1 MQRKSLSSTM
11 NSSDLEH
18 YADIIK
24 SGRYF
29 RKISKSLLKG
39 MLRHGEFVSL
49 DAEEYLI
56 RKEHTNPPELIVLLE
71 GSLAV
76 TSQGNFIMRMNNP
89 GDVVGEMSVISGES
103 NHFADVVTEEKS
115 KVMIFPH
122 HLFKVADEDTKVSVA
137 YLIFSH
143 ILAEKL
149 KHITAQSLL
158 KKNARSRESVR
169 PLICILDADE
179 KSRESFKSALEK
191 IWTKAIINEIDS
203 YHEFIEN
210 PHENRFDL
218 LIADPENITSGTSKK
233 ESIQHFIEICNSYTA
248 PLLVISKFC
257 KKEENRIFFSELGVY
272 DFLNKP
278 FADFDLQ
285 HVLTKF
291 RKDHYRQKE
300 LEQVVINADTDKLTG
315 LANRRRM
322 DEFLDALVTLFPE
335 EKRPFSLIIAD
346 VDHFKHYNDTHGH
359 QMGDVVLATVAS
371 IFKNRIRRG
380 DLAAR
385 FGGEEFVVILPNC
398 AKDNA
403 IKIGNK
409 LRLAIVDEII
419 PFQEQQPMGNL
430 TCTFGVATFPDD
442 ANSKELLLKKAD
454 ECLYDGKESG
464 RNKVVAAETI

>member
-1 MQRKSLSSTM
+1 M
-11 NSSDLEH
+11 
-18 YADIIK
+18 
-24 SGRYF
+24 
-29 RKISKSLLKG
+29 
-39 MLRHGEFVSL
+39 
-49 DAEEYLI
+49 
-56 RKEHTNPPELIVLLE
+56 
-71 GSLAV
+71 
-76 TSQGNFIMRMNNP
+76 
-89 GDVVGEMSVISGES
+89 
-103 NHFADVVTEEKS
+103 
-115 KVMIFPH
+115 
-122 HLFKVADEDTKVSVA
+122 
-137 YLIFSH
+137 
-143 ILAEKL
+143 
-149 KHITAQSLL
+149 
-158 KKNARSRESVR
+158 
-169 PLICILDADE
+169 
-179 KSRESFKSALEK
+179 
-191 IWTKAIINEIDS
+191 
-203 YHEFIEN
+203 
-210 PHENRFDL
+210 
-218 LIADPENITSGTSKK
+218 
-233 ESIQHFIEICNSYTA
+233 
-248 PLLVISKFC
+248 
-257 KKEENRIFFSELGVY
+257 Y

-322 DEFLDALVTLFPE
+322 DEFLNALVTLFPE